1 MSCLC
6 IGPHSNKQRH
16 VSERGKPSNLYV
28 EEKSQVHSNIKL
40 IKTFLLMSHI
50 ANIAQ
55 VIDEQYQRN
64 AGALNG
70 KDAIHLILLVL
81 NMLLSKEQLE
91 KTKHNIMFQFW
102 NLS

>member
-1 MSCLC
+1 M
-6 IGPHSNKQRH
+6 Q
-16 VSERGKPSNLYV
+16 
-28 EEKSQVHSNIKL
+28 SNIKL

-64 AGALNG
+64 AEAPLNG

-81 NMLLSKEQLE
+81 NTVRENQTQYNVSILE
-91 KTKHNIMFQFW
+91 SELILQMNS
-102 NLS
+102 LP